1 MSLKLQNTIM
11 LYSKL
16 NKVDSSSI
24 VKMESKKMHKN
35 EQHVGVSGSKALY
48 FTGPADRVAERKH
61 VLG

>member
-1 MSLKLQNTIM
+1 M